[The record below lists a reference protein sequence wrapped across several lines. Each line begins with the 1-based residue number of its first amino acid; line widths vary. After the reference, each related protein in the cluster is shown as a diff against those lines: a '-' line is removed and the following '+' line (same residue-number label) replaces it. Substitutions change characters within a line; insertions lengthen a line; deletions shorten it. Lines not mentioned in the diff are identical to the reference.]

1 MCPWGLYHQPKN
13 IHGVTH
19 GIGHIYGKGW
29 PCWSSV
35 GGEALGPEGVRCFHV
50 GECQGRKMGVG
61 GWSTLIEA
69 EEGGWD
75 RAFLKGRPGKGKT
88 IEI

>member
-1 MCPWGLYHQPKN
+1 M
-13 IHGVTH
+13 
-19 GIGHIYGKGW
+19 
-29 PCWSSV
+29 
-35 GGEALGPEGVRCFHV
+35 E
-50 GECQGRKMGVG
+50 VG